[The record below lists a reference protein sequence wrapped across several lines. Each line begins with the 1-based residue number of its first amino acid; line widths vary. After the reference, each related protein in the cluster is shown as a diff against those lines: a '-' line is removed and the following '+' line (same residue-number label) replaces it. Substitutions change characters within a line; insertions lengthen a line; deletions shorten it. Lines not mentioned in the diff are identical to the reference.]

1 MTTADSPAAGSPAA
15 GPPAAAPPAAGPPA
29 ASSAS
34 GEGPLLRVDLDS
46 PVPPYEQLRAQI
58 AGLVEAG
65 RLAPGTRLPA
75 VRQLAADLGLAG
87 GTVARAYREL
97 DHAGLIEGR
106 GRHGT
111 VVRPATAADARNEA
125 RRRQLTAAATNL
137 AKTARELGFSDE
149 AALAAARG
157 ALALASEPA

>member
-1 MTTADSPAAGSPAA
+1 MTSSSEATPPSRPASPSRPVEAQ
-15 GPPAAAPPAAGPPA
+15 APV
-29 ASSAS
+29 
-34 GEGPLLRVDLDS
+34 LQVNLNS
-46 PVPPYEQLRAQI
+46 PVPPYEQLREQI
-58 AGLVEAG
+58 AGLIATSE
-65 RLAPGTRLPA
+65 LKPGNRLPP

-97 DHAGLIEGR
+97 EQAGLIEGR

-111 VVRPATAADARNEA
+111 VVRDAAAESGQDES
-125 RRRQLTAAATNL
+125 RRQQLTAAAAHL

-157 ALALASEPA
+157 ALSRAATGSAG

>member
-1 MTTADSPAAGSPAA
+1 MTSSPRPAIPSRPVQA
-15 GPPAAAPPAAGPPA
+15 QAPV
-29 ASSAS
+29 
-34 GEGPLLRVDLDS
+34 LQVNLNS
-46 PVPPYEQLRAQI
+46 PVPPYEQLREQI
-58 AGLVEAG
+58 AGLIATSE
-65 RLAPGTRLPA
+65 LKPGNRLPP

-97 DHAGLIEGR
+97 EQAGLIEGR

-111 VVRPATAADARNEA
+111 VVRDAAAGSGQDES
-125 RRRQLTAAATNL
+125 RRQQLTAAAAHL

-157 ALALASEPA
+157 ALARAATGPAG